1 MATLSGFYGVL
12 AAILAMVGIYGIIS
26 YRVVRR
32 RNEIGVRI
40 ALGAGK
46 TNILGMVLGETL
58 TLLAIGVVAGAG
70 LAVAAGNVA
79 RVMLFGLQPA
89 DPVVLVL
96 AAGSLTLIALVA
108 SVLPAARAAGVD
120 PMQVLREE

>member
-1 MATLSGFYGVL
+1 
-12 AAILAMVGIYGIIS
+12 
-26 YRVVRR
+26 
-32 RNEIGVRI
+32 
-40 ALGAGK
+40 K

-89 DPVVLVL
+89 DPAVLVL